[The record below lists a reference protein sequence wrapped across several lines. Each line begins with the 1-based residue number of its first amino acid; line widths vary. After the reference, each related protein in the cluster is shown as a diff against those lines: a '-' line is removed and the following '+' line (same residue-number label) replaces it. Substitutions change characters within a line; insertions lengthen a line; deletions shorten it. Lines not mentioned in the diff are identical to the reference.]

1 MATNQKLRQ
10 AKIAKWTSLLN
21 DQAASGLKV
30 TDWCKENNISI
41 HAYYYWKRIIKEE
54 YFQSILPEIVPIGS
68 GSPSPC
74 AESTIIPTVESRDLC
89 NSHNLSNHTS
99 TVSISIGDIRI
110 EIGASASDEMILGII
125 KAVRYA

>member
-1 MATNQKLRQ
+1 MVTNQKLRQ

-30 TDWCKENNISI
+30 TDWCKENNLSI

-54 YFQSILPEIVPIGS
+54 YIQSILPEIVPISS
-68 GSPSPC
+68 GSQDSYSEP
-74 AESTIIPTVESRDLC
+74 AIIPTMESHDLRD
-89 NSHNLSNHTS
+89 SHNLRNHTS
-99 TVSISIGDIRI
+99 SVTISIGDTHI
-110 EIGASASDEMILGII
+110 EIGASASDEMIFGII

>member
-1 MATNQKLRQ
+1 MDTNQKLRQ

-54 YFQSILPEIVPIGS
+54 YIQSILPEIVPIGS
-68 GSPSPC
+68 GSPNPC
-74 AESTIIPTVESRDLC
+74 PGSTIIPTVESRDLC
-89 NSHNLSNHTS
+89 NSRNIQKHAS
-99 TVSISIGDIRI
+99 TVSISIGDIHI
-110 EIGASASDEMILGII
+110 EIGASASDEVISGII